1 MQGVYL
7 EHTQLSSARKK
18 ETLDICKYS
27 CLLQVILSVM
37 LHLEW
42 LELEGNRIVQLKEIY
57 KDQVQLSD
65 FFSADQN

>member
-7 EHTQLSSARKK
+7 EHAQLSSARKK

>member
-1 MQGVYL
+1 M
-7 EHTQLSSARKK
+7 EHAQLSSVRKK

-42 LELEGNRIVQLKEIY
+42 LELEGNRIVKLKEIY

-65 FFSADQN
+65 CFSADQN